1 MIVSAVYIEKLAA
14 DRLIIVL
21 IKRLLILVKAS
32 EADEFVGPA
41 LSLTKKHSNKF
52 FLNKKS

>member
-1 MIVSAVYIEKLAA
+1 MSAVCIEKLAA

-21 IKRLLILVKAS
+21 IKRLLILIKAA

-41 LSLTKKHSNKF
+41 LSLTKRHSNKI